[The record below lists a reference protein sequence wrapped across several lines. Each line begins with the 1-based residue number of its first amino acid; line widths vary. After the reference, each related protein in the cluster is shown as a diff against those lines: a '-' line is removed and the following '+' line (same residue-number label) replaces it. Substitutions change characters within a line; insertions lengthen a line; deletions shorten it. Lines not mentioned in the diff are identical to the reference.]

1 MKAGRVVRLRVSPK
15 DAMSVAD
22 LVSLHKMPTMGFS
35 AAVSY
40 SLAVLLETA
49 RSAKMLPV
57 RDGFEYNELM
67 EVFLPSQQ
75 GQGRKLA
82 IAKQVEA
89 AGSSFQVAGLMAP
102 ENAREPVKE
111 CNFQL
116 AELQKKFFHDQ
127 WSAEDG
133 QKWQELFPQVYPG
146 EPIRLPDGTI
156 VK

>member
-1 MKAGRVVRLRVSPK
+1 
-15 DAMSVAD
+15 
-22 LVSLHKMPTMGFS
+22 
-35 AAVSY
+35 
-40 SLAVLLETA
+40 
-49 RSAKMLPV
+49 MLPV